1 MKRLLALL
9 CLLTASLYAQV
20 PQLVNYQGRVAVGTV
35 NFNGSGAFK
44 FALVNAAG
52 TTTYWSN
59 DGTSVAGSQP
69 TAAVTLT
76 VTKGLYSVL
85 LGDTSLGAA
94 MTAIPASVWTNPDV
108 RLRVW
113 FNDGTN
119 GSQLLTP
126 DQRLAPTGYLPDGS
140 VSAAAIASGA
150 VTSTKIAN
158 GAVGSTQIAAGAVQ
172 SGNIAAG
179 AVANTQL
186 ANSAITVTAGSGLGG
201 GGAVSLGGNV
211 TLNNAGVLSLT
222 GGGGITVNAGTGAIT
237 LGSNA
242 TSANIPGTLVLRDGS
257 GYFVAG
263 TIVALGAFNMPT
275 TVNAGTGLITQNDI
289 SLLHTFGTQNFF
301 VGQAAGNFTMS
312 GAYNTASGF
321 AAFQNNTTGAANTA
335 ADTRRSR
342 TTPRASATPPAAS
355 WRST

>member
-1 MKRLLALL
+1 MKKLLLSSLAVALYGVAFL
-9 CLLTASLYAQV
+9 STPASAQV

-35 NFNGSGAFK
+35 NFNGSGSLK

-85 LGDTSLGAA
+85 LGDTAIAG
-94 MTAIPASVWTNPDV
+94 MPTAIPASVWTNADV

-150 VTSTKIAN
+150 VTSIKIAN
-158 GAVGSTQIAAGAVQ
+158 GAVGSTQIAAGAV
-172 SGNIAAG
+172 
-179 AVANTQL
+179 ANAQL
-186 ANSAITVTAGSGLGG
+186 ANSAITINAGTGLAGGGTPALGG
-201 GGAVSLGGNV
+201 SV
-211 TLNNAGVLSLT
+211 TLSNAGVLSLT
-222 GGGGITVNAGTGAIT
+222 GGGGITVSAGTGAIT

-242 TSANIPGTLVLRDGS
+242 TSLISAGTLVLRDGS
-257 GYFVAG
+257 GSFSVG
-263 TIVALGAFNMPT
+263 NM
-275 TVNAGTGLITQNDI
+275 
-289 SLLHTFGTQNFF
+289 
-301 VGQAAGNFTMS
+301 MS
-312 GAYNTASGF
+312 G
-321 AAFQNNTTGAANTA
+321 
-335 ADTRRSR
+335 RRTKMVS
-342 TTPRASATPPAAS
+342 
-355 WRST
+355 